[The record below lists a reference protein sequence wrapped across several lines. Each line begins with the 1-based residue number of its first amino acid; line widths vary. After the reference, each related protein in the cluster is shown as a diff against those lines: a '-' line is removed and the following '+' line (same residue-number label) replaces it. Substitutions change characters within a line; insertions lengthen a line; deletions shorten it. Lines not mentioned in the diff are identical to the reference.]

1 MAACPVNPRLSMRP
15 YSAVIF
21 DMDGVIVDS
30 EPRHEQTF
38 RDIFHELGYGDRHG
52 IHFHDYIGRS
62 DRALWDDFIA
72 MHRPPQSLEE
82 LTELKQGRF
91 LDNIRAAQPIFAG
104 IPELVA
110 KLASGTKLA
119 VASGSLHIVI
129 ETVLAMRDLKRHFPV
144 VVSVQDVGRPKPA
157 PDIFLRAAEQLGV
170 PPQECVVIEDS
181 AAGVAAARAAGMR
194 VIAITNTLPADRLR
208 DADAVVDTY
217 AEIERLLL

>member
-1 MAACPVNPRLSMRP
+1 MRP

-38 RDIFHELGYGDRHG
+38 REIFHELGYGDRHG
-52 IHFHDYIGRS
+52 IQFHDYIGRS

-72 MHRPPQSLEE
+72 KHRPTQTLEA
-82 LTELKQGRF
+82 LTELKQSRF
-91 LDNIRAAQPIFAG
+91 LDNIRAVQPIFPG

-110 KLASGTKLA
+110 KLSPTTRLA
-119 VASGSLHIVI
+119 VASGSLHVVI
-129 ETVLAMRDLKRHFPV
+129 ETVLGMRDLKRHFPV
-144 VVSVQDVGRPKPA
+144 VVSVQDVAHPKPA
-157 PDIFLRAAEQLGV
+157 PDIFLHAAKRLGV

-181 AAGVAAARAAGMR
+181 AAGVAAARAANMR
-194 VIAITNTLPADRLR
+194 VIAITNTLPANKLR
-208 DADAVVDTY
+208 DADAVVSSY